1 MPGRWASA
9 VASLV
14 VVGLLLGS
22 LVLAA
27 VRVADPGA
35 RRLIELVSLSP
46 LGLPLAAAAL
56 LGALVLRVLGA
67 ARLATAVAMVAAV
80 CLVTAHAWWLAPS
93 YAGPRPV
100 GGPASLVVLA
110 QNFEYGDPEAL
121 VELVRDEDVDVL
133 VLTDVGTEKLELLHE
148 AGLETM
154 LPHAAGVENHVVH
167 GGSVVL
173 SRLPITR
180 TEPLYADSESRLVE
194 LEAPGLGTISIA
206 AVHTRP
212 PYAPGAWRRD
222 HEQVR
227 TALARVR
234 ADADR
239 AVVVAGD
246 LNATLAHAPVRR
258 LVELG
263 FSDSAVQANAGWSPT
278 WPSGSHQRRLGL
290 TVPAFAAID
299 HVLTS
304 PRLVAT
310 SSRTLDLRGADH
322 RAVLA
327 TISVAG

>member
-9 VASLV
+9 VTSLA

-22 LVLAA
+22 LLLAT

-35 RRLIELVSLSP
+35 RRLIELATLTP
-46 LGLPLAAAAL
+46 LGLPLAATAL
-56 LGALVLRVLGA
+56 LGALLLRRPRGA
-67 ARLATAVAMVAAV
+67 RAVAVVAATTLLAV
-80 CLVTAHAWWLAPS
+80 HAWWLAPL
-93 YAGPRPV
+93 YAGDRPA
-100 GGPASLVVLA
+100 GGSASLVVLA
-110 QNFEYGDPEAL
+110 QNFEYGDAEAL
-121 VELVRDEDVDVL
+121 VELVREEDVDVL
-133 VLTDVGTEKLELLHE
+133 VLTDANSTRIDPLLA
-148 AGLETM
+148 AGIEES
-154 LPHAAGVENHVVH
+154 LPHTAGTGE
-167 GGSVVL
+167 GGAVVL
-173 SRLPITR
+173 SRIPVTG
-180 TEPLYADSESRLVE
+180 TELLYDDSESRLVE
-194 LEAPGLGTISIA
+194 LEAPGLGAVTIA

-212 PYAPGAWRRD
+212 PYDPGSWRRD

-227 TALARVR
+227 TALAAVR

-246 LNATLAHAPVRR
+246 LNATLAHAPLRR
-258 LVELG
+258 LVDLG
-263 FSDSAVQANAGWSPT
+263 LSDSAVQANAGWSPT
-278 WPSGSHQRRLGL
+278 WPSGSHQRRFGL

-310 SSRTLDLRGADH
+310 SSRTVALRGADH

>member
-22 LVLAA
+22 LLLAA
-27 VRVADPGA
+27 VRVTDPEA

-46 LGLPLAAAAL
+46 LGLPLAGAAL
-56 LGALVLRVLGA
+56 LGALVLRALSR
-67 ARLATAVAMVAAV
+67 ARGTAVVALVAAV
-80 CLVTAHAWWLAPS
+80 CLVTVHAWWLAPS
-93 YAGPRPV
+93 YVGSRPV

-110 QNFEYGDPEAL
+110 QNFEYGDVEAL

-133 VLTDVGTEKLELLHE
+133 VLTDADGSRIDPLL
-148 AGLETM
+148 
-154 LPHAAGVENHVVH
+154 AAGVEEWLPHSAGIGE
-167 GGSVVL
+167 GGAVVL
-173 SRLPITR
+173 SRLPVTG
-180 TEPLYADSESRLVE
+180 TELLYADSESRLVE
-194 LEAPGLGTISIA
+194 LQAPGLGAVTIA

-212 PYAPGAWRRD
+212 PYDPDAWRHD
-222 HEQVR
+222 HDQVR
-227 TALARVR
+227 TALAAVR

-263 FSDSAVQANAGWSPT
+263 YTDSAVQANAGWSPT
-278 WPSGSHQRRLGL
+278 WPSRAHQRRLGL

-304 PRLVAT
+304 PALVAT
-310 SSRTLDLRGADH
+310 SSRTVDLPGADH

>member
-9 VASLV
+9 VASVV

-22 LVLAA
+22 FLLAA
-27 VRVADPGA
+27 VRVGDPGA
-35 RRLIELVSLSP
+35 RRLIELASLSP
-46 LGLPLAAAAL
+46 LGLPLAGTAL
-56 LGALVLRVLGA
+56 LVALVLRALGGP
-67 ARLATAVAMVAAV
+67 RLAAVVALVAAV
-80 CLVTAHAWWLAPS
+80 CLVTVHAWWLAPS
-93 YAGPRPV
+93 YAGSRPA

-110 QNFEYGDPEAL
+110 QNFEYGEPAAL

-133 VLTDVGTEKLELLHE
+133 VLTDADSARIDPLLEAGIEELLPHS
-148 AGLETM
+148 AGI
-154 LPHAAGVENHVVH
+154 GD
-167 GGSVVL
+167 GGAVVL
-173 SRLPITR
+173 SRIPVTG
-180 TEPLYADSESRLVE
+180 TELLHTGSASRLVE
-194 LEAPGLGTISIA
+194 LQAPGLGAVTIA

-212 PYAPGAWRRD
+212 PYDPDAWHHD

-227 TALARVR
+227 TALAGVR

-258 LVELG
+258 LVDLG

-310 SSRTLDLRGADH
+310 SSRTVELRGADH

-327 TISVAG
+327 TVSVAG

>member
-22 LVLAA
+22 LLLAA
-27 VRVADPGA
+27 VRVADPEA
-35 RRLIELVSLSP
+35 RRLIELVSFSP
-46 LGLPLAAAAL
+46 LGLPLAATAL
-56 LGALVLRVLGA
+56 LGALVLRAVDGARVA
-67 ARLATAVAMVAAV
+67 ARVALVGAV
-80 CLVTAHAWWLAPS
+80 CLVLVHAWWLAPS
-93 YAGPRPV
+93 YAGSRPV

-110 QNFEYGDPEAL
+110 QNFEYGDAEAL
-121 VELVRDEDVDVL
+121 VELVREEDVDVL
-133 VLTDVGTEKLELLHE
+133 VLTDIGSSRLDPLL
-148 AGLETM
+148 
-154 LPHAAGVENHVVH
+154 AAGVEEWLPHSAGIGE
-167 GGSVVL
+167 GGAVVL
-173 SRLPITR
+173 SRFPVTG
-180 TEPLYADSESRLVE
+180 TELLYAESESRLVE
-194 LEAPGLGTISIA
+194 LEAPGLGAVTIA

-212 PYAPGAWRRD
+212 PYDADAWRHD

-227 TALARVR
+227 TALAGVR

-258 LVELG
+258 LVDLG
-263 FSDSAVQANAGWSPT
+263 LTDSAVQANAGWSPT
-278 WPSGSHQRRLGL
+278 WPSGTHQRRLGL
-290 TVPAFAAID
+290 AVPEFAAID

-304 PRLVAT
+304 PALVAT
-310 SSRTLDLRGADH
+310 SSRTVDLRGADH

>member
-9 VASLV
+9 VASVV

-22 LVLAA
+22 LLLAA
-27 VRVADPGA
+27 VRVADPEA
-35 RRLIELVSLSP
+35 RRLIELVSLTP
-46 LGLPLAAAAL
+46 VGLPLAGAAL

-67 ARLATAVAMVAAV
+67 ARVALVAVVAAV
-80 CLVTAHAWWLAPS
+80 CLVAVHAWWLAPS
-93 YAGPRPV
+93 YAGSRPA
-100 GGPASLVVLA
+100 GGRASLVVLA

-121 VELVRDEDVDVL
+121 ADVVRTEQVDVL
-133 VLTDVGTEKLELLHE
+133 VLTDVGTERLTLALE
-148 AGLETM
+148 AGIETL
-154 LPHAAGVENHVVH
+154 LPYSAGVEDHVVH
-167 GGSVVL
+167 GGAVVL
-173 SRLPITR
+173 SRLPVSG
-180 TEPLYADSESRLVE
+180 TEPLYEGSESRLVD
-194 LEAPGLGTISIA
+194 LEAPGLGTVTIA

-212 PYAPGAWRRD
+212 PYDPDAWRHD

-227 TALARVR
+227 TALAEVC

-258 LVELG
+258 LVDLG
-263 FSDSAVQANAGWSPT
+263 LTDSAVQANAGWSPT
-278 WPSGSHQRRLGL
+278 WPSGGHQRRLGL

-304 PRLVAT
+304 PALVAT
-310 SSRTLDLRGADH
+310 SSRTVGLRGADH

-327 TISVAG
+327 TISVAR

>member
-22 LVLAA
+22 LLLAA
-27 VRVADPGA
+27 LRVADPEA
-35 RRLIELVSLSP
+35 RRLIELASLSP
-46 LGLPLAAAAL
+46 LGLPLAGAAL
-56 LGALVLRVLGA
+56 LGALVLRAVGGVRGA
-67 ARLATAVAMVAAV
+67 ATVALVAAV
-80 CLVTAHAWWLAPS
+80 GLVAVHAWWLAPS
-93 YAGPRPV
+93 YAGSRPT

-110 QNFEYGDPEAL
+110 QNFEYGDAQAL
-121 VELVRDEDVDVL
+121 VELVRDENVDVL
-133 VLTDVGTEKLELLHE
+133 VLTDADSTRIDPLLA
-148 AGLETM
+148 AGVEEW
-154 LPHAAGVENHVVH
+154 LPHAAGIGE
-167 GGSVVL
+167 GGAVVL
-173 SRLPITR
+173 SRLPVTG
-180 TEPLYADSESRLVE
+180 TEPLHADSASRLVE
-194 LEAPGLGTISIA
+194 VQAPGLGAVTIA

-212 PYAPGAWRRD
+212 PYDPDAWRHD

-227 TALARVR
+227 TALA
-234 ADADR
+234 ALGTDA

-258 LVELG
+258 LLDLG
-263 FSDSAVQANAGWSPT
+263 FTDSAVQANAGWSPT
-278 WPSGSHQRRLGL
+278 WPSGSHQRRFGL

-310 SSRTLDLRGADH
+310 SSRTVELRGADH
-322 RAVLA
+322 KAVLA

>member
-9 VASLV
+9 VGALV

-22 LVLAA
+22 LLLAL
-27 VRVADPGA
+27 VRVVDPEA

-46 LGLPLAAAAL
+46 VGLPLAVAAL
-56 LGALVLRVLGA
+56 LGALVLRAVRGQRVA
-67 ARLATAVAMVAAV
+67 AVAVVVAV
-80 CLVTAHAWWLAPS
+80 CLVTVHAWWLAPS
-93 YAGPRPV
+93 YAGSRPA

-110 QNFEYGDPEAL
+110 QNFEYGDAQAL
-121 VELVRDEDVDVL
+121 VELVREEDVDVL
-133 VLTDVGTEKLELLHE
+133 VVTDADSSRIDPLL
-148 AGLETM
+148 
-154 LPHAAGVENHVVH
+154 AAGVGEWLPHSAGIGE
-167 GGSVVL
+167 GGAVVL
-173 SRLPITR
+173 SRLPVTG
-180 TEPLYADSESRLVE
+180 TALLYAESESRLVG
-194 LEAPGLGTISIA
+194 LEAPGIGAVTIA

-212 PYAPGAWRRD
+212 PYAPSAWRHD

-227 TALARVR
+227 TALAGVL

-258 LVELG
+258 LVDLG
-263 FSDSAVQANAGWSPT
+263 LTDSAVQANAGWSPT
-278 WPSGSHQRRLGL
+278 WPSGAHQHRLGL

-304 PRLVAT
+304 PVLVAT
-310 SSRTLDLRGADH
+310 SSRTVDLPGADH

>member
-9 VASLV
+9 VTSLT

-22 LVLAA
+22 LLLAA

-35 RRLIELVSLSP
+35 RRLIELVSLTP
-46 LGLPLAAAAL
+46 IGLPLAGTAL
-56 LGALVLRVLGA
+56 LGALLLRRPRGA
-67 ARLATAVAMVAAV
+67 RAVAVVAATTLLAV
-80 CLVTAHAWWLAPS
+80 HAWWLAPL
-93 YAGPRPV
+93 YAGDRPA
-100 GGPASLVVLA
+100 GGPESLVVLA
-110 QNFEYGDPEAL
+110 QNFEYGRAGAL

-133 VLTDVGTEKLELLHE
+133 VLTDANNSRINPLLTAGIGELLPHS
-148 AGLETM
+148 AGIGE
-154 LPHAAGVENHVVH
+154 
-167 GGSVVL
+167 GGAVVL
-173 SRLPITR
+173 SRFPVTG
-180 TEPLYADSESRLVE
+180 TELLYDESESRLVE
-194 LEAPGLGTISIA
+194 LEAPGLGAVTIA

-212 PYAPGAWRRD
+212 PYDPEAWRSD

-227 TALARVR
+227 TALAAVR

-258 LVELG
+258 LVDLG
-263 FSDSAVQANAGWSPT
+263 LSDSAVQANAGWSPT

-310 SSRTLDLRGADH
+310 SSRTVDLPGADH

-327 TISVAG
+327 TVSVAG